1 MQKTESRTDSN
12 SPIITIRKASFEDAS
27 FVACCVLA
35 SVDLYDFKND
45 SIEKDVAER
54 VCGMEDTLFSYRNAR
69 IAADSG
75 KPVGCL
81 VSYDGARYAE
91 ARAVT
96 FRIFA
101 EAGRPMD
108 DTEFETGPGEYY
120 IDSLAILPAYRG
132 LGIGR
137 ELIYDAMEEARKN
150 GLRQVGLIVECSKP
164 LLRDYY
170 AELGFIP
177 VREMNAFGDRYLKM
191 TLTL

>member
-54 VCGMEDTLFSYRNAR
+54 VCGMEDT
-69 IAADSG
+69 
-75 KPVGCL
+75 
-81 VSYDGARYAE
+81 
-91 ARAVT
+91 
-96 FRIFA
+96 
-101 EAGRPMD
+101 
-108 DTEFETGPGEYY
+108 EFETGPGEYY

-132 LGIGR
+132 FGIGR

-170 AELGFIP
+170 AELGFVP

-191 TLTL
+191 TLIL